1 MAGDGNKILPAQ
13 AGIQAGDPNK
23 PAGTYDSLKGTG
35 GDYIAETNWTFLE
48 LPNEKVINSG
58 DSYIVLGRDRTG
70 GPASGRGG
78 IGETNASSIDIVVGR
93 LSVVKGDEI
102 SKKDS
107 AGETQGETSMVNPD
121 FRNDAARIHI
131 SQKTD
136 IDKNNFL
143 PYNPR
148 TSIPKSGITIKA
160 DEVRTIARSGI
171 KLVTSNDIVTSHNMK
186 DSDKVGVHL
195 VCGNLYDEEDGPD
208 GEFNKAF
215 DLVKGRHD
223 LQPIPKGDNIR
234 LALEDIAKQLDS
246 LSGAFITF
254 VNMQMEWNNFMAM
267 HTHTENFY
275 GLPGYPSKDMISPNV
290 ELNFEVLE
298 KTINDIATF
307 KMKYLN
313 NFRNKYLSLGSD
325 TYINS
330 RFHRLN

>member
-1 MAGDGNKILPAQ
+1 MAEEGNAILKGQAGAQ
-13 AGIQAGDPNK
+13 AGNPNN
-23 PAGTYDSLKGTG
+23 PAGTYDTLRGIG
-35 GDYIAETNWTFLE
+35 GDHSAENNWTFLE
-48 LPNEKVINSG
+48 LPNEKVINMG
-58 DSYIVLGRDRTG
+58 DSYIVLGRDRPA
-70 GPASGRGG
+70 GPVSGRGG
-78 IGETNASSIDIVVGR
+78 LGETNASSIDLVVGR
-93 LSVVKGDEI
+93 LSIVKQDEI
-102 SKKDS
+102 AKKDS
-107 AGETQGETSMVNPD
+107 NGEMQIDTCMVNPD

-171 KLVTSNDIVTSHNMK
+171 KLVSSNDTVTAHNMK
-186 DSDKVGVHL
+186 DTDKVGVHL
-195 VCGNLYDEEDGPD
+195 VCGNLYDEEDGPS
-208 GEFNKAF
+208 GEFNSALQ
-215 DLVKGRHD
+215 LVKGRHD
-223 LQPIPKGDNIR
+223 LQPIPKGDNLR
-234 LALEDIAKQLDS
+234 LALEDIAKQLDA
-246 LSGAFITF
+246 LSGAFITY
-254 VNMQMEWNNFMAM
+254 VNMQMDWNNFMAM

-275 GLPGYPSKDMISPNV
+275 GLPGYPSKEMISPNM

-313 NFRNKYLSLGSD
+313 NFRNTFLSLGSD